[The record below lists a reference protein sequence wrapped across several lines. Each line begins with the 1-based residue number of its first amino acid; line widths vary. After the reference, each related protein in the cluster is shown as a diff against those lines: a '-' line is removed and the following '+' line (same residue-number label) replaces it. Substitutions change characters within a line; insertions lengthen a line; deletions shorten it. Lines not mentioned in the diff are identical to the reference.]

1 MMTIQN
7 PATHAQARQKA
18 AYRYDAERKKLSSH
32 LEQRLRSDTRLVVR
46 EQDALQRRELALKQ
60 TTHMLVP
67 LSRFIKDEIRRRSD
81 QGAVEARL
89 IDSEDILMATMIEAA
104 ERLPE
109 LPSTIGIYPW
119 LRRLTQKTVRE
130 TVGAT
135 AEQVELESSLEAPIR
150 VAGTDWPDRALLLI
164 EVLEDP
170 NAVVPEELLERQET
184 RKLLEHGLDQ
194 LPARWREVFL
204 LRSVDAW
211 DDDEIAA
218 AEGID
223 VSEVELINIA
233 ARAFLRDYFQENEL
247 LEHP

>member
-1 MMTIQN
+1 MMTIQD
-7 PATHAQARQKA
+7 PATHAQARQRA
-18 AYRYDAERKKLSSH
+18 AFRYEAERQKLSSH
-32 LEQRLRSDTRLVVR
+32 LEQRLRSDTRIAVR

-67 LSRFIKDEIRRRSD
+67 LSRFIKEEIRRWSD
-81 QGAVEARL
+81 EGAVEDRL
-89 IDSEDILMATMIEAA
+89 VDTEDILMATIIEVA

-109 LPSTIGIYPW
+109 LPSTVGIFPW

-130 TVGAT
+130 TADAT
-135 AEQVELESSLEAPIR
+135 AERADLERSLEAPIR

-170 NAVVPEELLERQET
+170 NAVVPEELLERHET
-184 RKLLEHGLDQ
+184 RELLEHGLDQ

-223 VSEVELINIA
+223 VSEVELINVA
-233 ARAFLRDYFQENEL
+233 SRAFLRDYFQENEL